1 MKSFFFCPDAWI
13 AALLEAYSASHSR
26 TVFAVDGPAE
36 KSAIK
41 PKAAAA
47 VMQAIE

>member
-26 TVFAVDGPAE
+26 TVFAVDGPAD
-36 KSAIK
+36 KSIM